1 VIGERKRGENQ
12 MSNLDRRTLAHLDAV
27 LEEACRELP
36 GCGGDHET
44 RKHVAKKLLYAAKKG
59 NTTLGG
65 LEAVARHALQEMLG
79 VRHADKEH
87 GKANHDPRI
96 SVGPVG

>member
-1 VIGERKRGENQ
+1 
-12 MSNLDRRTLAHLDAV
+12 MSKLDKPTLANLDVA
-27 LEEACRELP
+27 LENACRELRY
-36 GCGGDHET
+36 GGDHKT

-65 LEAVARHALQEMLG
+65 LEAVARHALQEVLG
-79 VRHADKEH
+79 VRHVDKEQ

-96 SVGPVG
+96 SVEPVG